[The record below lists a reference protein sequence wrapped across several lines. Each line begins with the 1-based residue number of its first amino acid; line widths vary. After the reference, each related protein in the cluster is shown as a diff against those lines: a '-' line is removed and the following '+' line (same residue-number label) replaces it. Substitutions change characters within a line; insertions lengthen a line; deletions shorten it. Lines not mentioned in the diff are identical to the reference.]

1 MEAQLINPGK
11 SQMGIIA
18 KKILDKIN
26 IAVKSLEKLLENDD
40 LHCIPTDDCN
50 LLTQTPASSGDTV
63 SVTIFSKIMTRIFRN
78 LENICPEFHKSSK
91 IGPEIP
97 NNW

>member
-1 MEAQLINPGK
+1 MLIKFKTLKKVEVDEMEMLCG
-11 SQMGIIA
+11 
-18 KKILDKIN
+18 
-26 IAVKSLEKLLENDD
+26 
-40 LHCIPTDDCN
+40 HC
-50 LLTQTPASSGDTV
+50 A
-63 SVTIFSKIMTRIFRN
+63 IFSKIMTRIFRN